1 MVKNGV
7 DVVQNLFDELI
18 NVVYGRAL
26 GLYIPKLLSF

>member
-7 DVVQNLFDELI
+7 DGVQSLFDELM

-26 GLYIPKLLSF
+26 GLEIPKLLSF